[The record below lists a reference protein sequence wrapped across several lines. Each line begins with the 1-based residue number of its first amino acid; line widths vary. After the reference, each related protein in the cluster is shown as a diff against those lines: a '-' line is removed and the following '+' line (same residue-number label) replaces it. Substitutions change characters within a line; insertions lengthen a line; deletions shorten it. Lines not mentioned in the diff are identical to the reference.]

1 MTIQTPRMFVRLAA
15 RVRPYAIAVALVA
28 ASAHAAAAAPLT
40 LTYSFDMWGSDF
52 AKFDT
57 TQGTLLGIDISLQGR
72 LAATN
77 PFAGKGS
84 FGDTCGVVFSGGT
97 MTVSAAGTPT
107 LLEMAAGGSRTF
119 FCEQHESSVGAQATT
134 AVDPTFFGAF
144 SSAGGSPMTLNVT
157 INGGTATFTHGSVA
171 NTTDA
176 YWLPF
181 LHEGLVT
188 YTYCAVG
195 EDCSTPP
202 PPPPPSVPEP
212 GTAVLVAMGL
222 AGTLR
227 SVGRRRFA
235 LTHTSRD
242 GSSAPR
248 P

>member
-15 RVRPYAIAVALVA
+15 RVRPHAIAVALVA

-57 TQGTLLGIDISLQGR
+57 TQGTLLGIDISLKGR

-77 PFAGKGS
+77 PFAAVKGL
-84 FGDTCGVVFSGGT
+84 FGDTCGVAFSGGT

-119 FCEQHESSVGAQATT
+119 SCEQHESSVGAQATT
-134 AVDPTFFGAF
+134 AVDPAFFGAF
-144 SSAGGSPMTLNVT
+144 SSAGVSPMTLNVT
-157 INGGTATFTHGSVA
+157 INSGTATFTHGTVA

-176 YWLPF
+176 YWLPL
-181 LHEGLVT
+181 LHQGLVT
-188 YTYCAVG
+188 YTYCALG
-195 EDCSTPP
+195 EDCST

-227 SVGRRRFA
+227 SVRRRRRA
-235 LTHTSRD
+235 SEVE
-242 GSSAPR
+242 
-248 P
+248 